1 MCRVRI
7 NDISSSVNAAS
18 EGKKGLLRHGSWG
31 EVAERDQQQRLLQVV
46 LVSPQIPGN
55 TGSIART
62 CAATCVG
69 LHLVEPMGFKVEDS
83 KLRRAGLDYWP
94 FVVVRVH
101 KSWDDFFTY
110 FQEQEGEKRLL
121 AFTKKGRTIHTDVKY
136 KAGDWLVFGSE
147 VDGLPA
153 AILEQCR
160 SGEFAGGSVRFP
172 MNDSYVRSL
181 NLSVAAGIGVYEAL
195 RQLDSHTNYST
206 LDVIPSQPVEALH
219 NDIYA

>member
-1 MCRVRI
+1 M
-7 NDISSSVNAAS
+7 
-18 EGKKGLLRHGSWG
+18 
-31 EVAERDQQQRLLQVV
+31 
-46 LVSPQIPGN
+46 
-55 TGSIART
+55 
-62 CAATCVG
+62 
-69 LHLVEPMGFKVEDS
+69 
-83 KLRRAGLDYWP
+83 
-94 FVVVRVH
+94 
-101 KSWDDFFTY
+101 
-110 FQEQEGEKRLL
+110 
-121 AFTKKGRTIHTDVKY
+121 KY